1 MATMI
6 PISNPRDAQIH
17 PEDQKR
23 PRKPSA
29 TPPRSMASSATYMRI
44 KEDLERS
51 RRARTRSR
59 PLSWRRRYATVTDA
73 PWESMYRKPKKM

>member
-1 MATMI
+1 
-6 PISNPRDAQIH
+6 
-17 PEDQKR
+17 
-23 PRKPSA
+23 
-29 TPPRSMASSATYMRI
+29 MASSATYMMM

-59 PLSWRRRYATVTDA
+59 PFSWRRRYATVTDA